1 MGPRFRVWSRRI
13 VERLERRQVAE
24 TLEAGSIVVVDEAI
38 EEGIA
43 VSVRDEQAVSDAA
56 FGLATDSFD
65 QSTIEALDHAIG
77 LRAIGSGEAV
87 IDLMAGADTIEG
99 MPTGRPI
106 MGLAFHVDGEAIG
119 ELTPIVG
126 QDRMH
131 WMREVSQEAFEESLR
146 GHGITLGMDLEIDVA
161 GGAVD
166 GDEGIAL
173 APLQGRKVLQ
183 IDMNKADG
191 RLVEGADRRLI
202 GLGALA
208 ETVPDQA
215 AMDGAARELS
225 IDAAVHHFSDVVERQ
240 PELGPQ
246 LANQRLLQRR
256 QTDHQFL
263 GRMRAVGDRV
273 AAAPAADRGFADPQ
287 LSGQRFHRFPAAL
300 NVGPDLR
307 CRGGVGVQAQLHDA
321 RRSLIY
327 ETPRSTPIP
336 SNQSSGTVHAGEAQ
350 FGVHFR

>member
-225 IDAAVHHFSDVVERQ
+225 IDAAVHHFITSVMSSSGSQSLACSSQTSASSSADRLIISFLGVCERSVTVS
-240 PELGPQ
+240 
-246 LANQRLLQRR
+246 RLRQRR
-256 QTDHQFL
+256 TVVSL
-263 GRMRAVGDRV
+263 T
-273 AAAPAADRGFADPQ
+273 PSSAD
-287 LSGQRFHRFPAAL
+287 
-300 NVGPDLR
+300 
-307 CRGGVGVQAQLHDA
+307 
-321 RRSLIY
+321 
-327 ETPRSTPIP
+327 
-336 SNQSSGTVHAGEAQ
+336 
-350 FGVHFR
+350 